1 MKRMCPPVAKAKQE
15 KSTRPAHT
23 PRSRIGD
30 GRRKHKHWEVTI
42 YYNDGKKFARVYID
56 RPRAERFAE
65 RQRRSPVVR
74 SARVREH

>member
-1 MKRMCPPVAKAKQE
+1 MSSPVAKEKQE
-15 KSTRPAHT
+15 KPAKPAHT

-42 YYNDGKKFARVYID
+42 YYQDGKKFARVYID
-56 RPRAERFAE
+56 RARAERFAE
-65 RQRRSPVVR
+65 RQRKSPVVR